1 MKKIAIFVLAAAFLA
16 LPGGAF
22 AQLKIA
28 VIDLQTV
35 FKEYYKTKEADD
47 ELKSSFS
54 DYQKTYKNMLEDYQ
68 KMVEEAGKIR
78 EDANNDVLAEK
89 VRNEKRKTLQAK
101 VQEIRAYE
109 RKLKEF
115 EITRRRQIEE
125 QGARMRKKIVEDI
138 TAAVEKVSKAK
149 AYNLVMDTSGMSITG
164 TPIIMHAEGLDDL
177 SKDVIAAIN
186 TKKAAAAKPAK

>member
-1 MKKIAIFVLAAAFLA
+1 MKKIATFVLAAALVA
-16 LPGGAF
+16 LPSGAF
-22 AQLKIA
+22 AQLKVA

-54 DYQKTYKNMLEDYQ
+54 DYQKTYKDMLEDYQ

-89 VRNEKRKTLQAK
+89 VRNEKRKILQAK

-138 TAAVEKVSKAK
+138 TAAVQNVSKSK
-149 AYNLVMDTSGMSITG
+149 AYNLVMDTSGSSITG
-164 TPIIMHAEGLDDL
+164 TPVVMYSQGLDDL
-177 SKDVIAAIN
+177 TQDVISSVNA
-186 TKKAAAAKPAK
+186 KKAAAN

>member
-1 MKKIAIFVLAAAFLA
+1 MKKIATFVLAAALVA
-16 LPGGAF
+16 LPSGAF
-22 AQLKIA
+22 AQLKVA

-54 DYQKTYKNMLEDYQ
+54 DYQKTYKDMLEDYQ

-89 VRNEKRKTLQAK
+89 VRNEKRKILQAK

-138 TAAVEKVSKAK
+138 TAAVQEVSKAK
-149 AYNLVMDTSGMSITG
+149 AYNLVMDTSGSSITG
-164 TPIIMHAEGLDDL
+164 TPVVLYSTGLDDL
-177 SKDVIAAIN
+177 TKDVIAAVN
-186 TKKAAAAKPAK
+186 TKKAAAN